1 MRAAERLYRTEKV
14 VNVKH
19 DYMLGLHVQAEV
31 MSEHPL
37 QCKNTSKSYCA
48 WVSMKPYTKDQIK
61 EAKLVIR
68 KSPAWQQVV
77 EHTPCEAN
85 CLAMLKY
92 AQVPFQL
99 MEKLVY
105 LDEAN
110 ANGFE
115 GDCSCPDFPKR
126 NTEGWCKHIASL
138 CYVLVDTCRHLRDKA
153 SGIP

>member
-1 MRAAERLYRTEKV
+1 M
-14 VNVKH
+14 
-19 DYMLGLHVQAEV
+19 
-31 MSEHPL
+31 
-37 QCKNTSKSYCA
+37 
-48 WVSMKPYTKDQIK
+48 
-61 EAKLVIR
+61 AK
-68 KSPAWQQVV
+68 QVV

-115 GDCSCPDFPKR
+115 ATVRAQTFRKGILR
-126 NTEGWCKHIASL
+126 AGAS
-138 CYVLVDTCRHLRDKA
+138 T
-153 SGIP
+153 